1 MKLTIAYDLPEK
13 IKEANEGYSL
23 KRCLKKGFTL
33 VGINTA
39 IGIPINL
46 CAGAPPEKYLSD
58 LLMYIGIHTATTGIP
73 AVMLKE
79 ATQELAELKLTR
91 LVSGLK
97 NINVD
102 IGLDNLL
109 EASTYRTEYDP
120 DFKNRVVEQ
129 KKYINVPVNDYWGER
144 EISLC
149 QEHIIGSKE
158 WNLSLRTPQEEKVY
172 TLGMKKMI
180 NR

>member
-1 MKLTIAYDLPEK
+1 MKLTMAYDLPDK
-13 IKEANEGYSL
+13 IKEANQGYSL
-23 KRCLKKGFTL
+23 KRCIKRGLTL

-46 CAGAPPEKYLSD
+46 CAGAAPEKYLSD
-58 LLMYIGIHTATTGIP
+58 LLIYIGIHTATTGIP

-91 LVSGLK
+91 LSSDLK
-97 NINVD
+97 SINVNV
-102 IGLDNLL
+102 GLDNLL
-109 EASTYRTEYDP
+109 DASTYKTEYKP

-149 QEHIIGSKE
+149 QEHIVGSNE
-158 WNLSLRTPQEEKVY
+158 WALSLGTPKKEKVY
-172 TLGMKKMI
+172 TLGMGKAMNK
-180 NR
+180 